1 MENEA
6 AVNAG
11 EPASG
16 EVWQGKAGV
25 PGQPPAD
32 SGENTLG
39 APDVPVTPSGVD
51 PSIPGAPGIPGAE
64 GEGVAVPAEGGPAHA
79 PIWPADPALG
89 PSVAD
94 VGVVEGAKDAVRAFA
109 RRLAGVENSEVTV
122 PACAEISSQAVFAG
136 GAQWVMRCDLTPGK
150 LYFVTYDGA
159 QMSYVVDA
167 YVPVGV
173 LCVPR
178 EHGYA

>member
-6 AVNAG
+6 AVNTG

-16 EVWQGKAGV
+16 EVWEGKAGV
-25 PGQPPAD
+25 PSQPPAD
-32 SGENTLG
+32 SSAGT
-39 APDVPVTPSGVD
+39 PDVPVTTSE
-51 PSIPGAPGIPGAE
+51 GAPGVPGAE
-64 GEGVAVPAEGGPAHA
+64 GEGTPVAADGPARS

-94 VGVVEGAKDAVRAFA
+94 VGVAEGAKDAVRTFA
-109 RRLAGVENSEVTV
+109 RRLAGVADSEVTV

>member
-1 MENEA
+1 MPEREA
-6 AVNAG
+6 AVNTG

-32 SGENTLG
+32 SG
-39 APDVPVTPSGVD
+39 VTTSGD
-51 PSIPGAPGIPGAE
+51 APGIPGAE
-64 GEGVAVPAEGGPAHA
+64 GSGVAVPEADGPARS